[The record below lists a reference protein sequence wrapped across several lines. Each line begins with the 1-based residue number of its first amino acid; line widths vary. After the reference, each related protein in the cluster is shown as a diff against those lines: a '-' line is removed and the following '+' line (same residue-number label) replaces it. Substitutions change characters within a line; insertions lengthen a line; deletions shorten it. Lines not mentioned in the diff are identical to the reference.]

1 MKKLKKGFCLL
12 LVVLLTLSVC
22 PFVASAKEGSGEDAE
37 EDGET
42 LLAPYFIIQS
52 EDADSSVDYFPLKS
66 TDVTTNINGV
76 IAETYVVQT
85 YVNEGDKPINARYV
99 FPTSSTVTVHGMK
112 MEIGNHVVT
121 AQIKEKEE
129 AREEYEEAKSEG
141 KSASLL
147 EQKRPNV
154 FTMDVANIMPG
165 DTARIELH
173 YTEMITSVE
182 GIYEFVFPTVV
193 GPRYVTGEPS
203 APVADNEVIS
213 KVVDNQEAVS
223 DSKDAA
229 EDSDGSD
236 DDVVTGDSADDES
249 SSAPGKANGSDASS
263 DSDKADS
270 SDTSSDSD
278 KKGGSD
284 ASSDSDKKDGSDT
297 SSDSDKKDGNGNS
310 PSDSDKA
317 NGNDSG
323 KPADS
328 WTSSPYL
335 PNGAVP
341 DSEYHITVNLSTG
354 VPIADVS
361 CKSHEINVAKNGDSQ
376 ATITLANPE
385 DYAGN
390 RDFLLKY
397 KLTNETVQ
405 SGLML
410 TSSGDENFFLLTVQP
425 PERFTPEDIPPR
437 EYIFVLDISGSMYG
451 YPLDTAK
458 ALIQNLVGNLK
469 ETDKFNLVL
478 FEDDTY
484 LLADKSLPANSKN
497 VSLAMKLI
505 DDQEGGGG
513 TSLLPALNEA
523 ISIPMDRDYA
533 RSIVI
538 ITDGYISNESEIYDL
553 INENMGTASFFSFGI
568 GCSVNDYL
576 IKGIAQCGFGEA
588 FTVTDSADAEEYAE
602 RFRTYIESPLLTG
615 ITVDYGGFQVYDV
628 ATATPSILYAQ
639 KPLVL
644 FGKWRGEPSGTITVS
659 GQTGSENY
667 VQEIPISDVAVD
679 TENEAIRYLW
689 ARTKLD
695 TLTGFG
701 SIRNDDSVKE
711 EITRLGLDY
720 NMTTPY
726 TSFIAVV
733 EEVRNPQRDSQDVN
747 QALPLPLQVSNLA
760 VGGGY
765 TAYSEPG
772 GIILGVIL
780 TAVSFFGIL
789 RQKRESSGTPRKK
802 KRH

>member
-1 MKKLKKGFCLL
+1 MKKLKKSLCLL
-12 LVVLLTLSVC
+12 LVALLTLSAC
-22 PFVASAKEGSGEDAE
+22 PFAVSAEEGSEEDTE

-52 EDADSSVDYFPLKS
+52 EDGDTSIDYFPLKS
-66 TDVTTNINGV
+66 TDVTTNINGI

-112 MEIGNHVVT
+112 MEIGNHIVT

-129 AREEYEEAKSEG
+129 AKEEYEEAKSEG

-165 DTARIELH
+165 DTARMELH

-193 GPRYVTGEPS
+193 GPRYVTEEP
-203 APVADNEVIS
+203 A
-213 KVVDNQEAVS
+213 
-223 DSKDAA
+223 
-229 EDSDGSD
+229 
-236 DDVVTGDSADDES
+236 
-249 SSAPGKANGSDASS
+249 APGA
-263 DSDKADS
+263 DKE
-270 SDTSSDSD
+270 
-278 KKGGSD
+278 G
-284 ASSDSDKKDGSDT
+284 
-297 SSDSDKKDGNGNS
+297 
-310 PSDSDKA
+310 
-317 NGNDSG
+317 
-323 KPADS
+323 

-335 PNGAVP
+335 PNGTVP

-361 CKSHEINVAKNGDSQ
+361 CKSHEISIEKNGDSQ
-376 ATITLANPE
+376 ATIALANPE

-390 RDFLLKY
+390 RDFILKY
-397 KLTNETVQ
+397 KLTSETVQ

-410 TSSGDENFFLLTVQP
+410 TSSGDENYFLLTVQP
-425 PERFTPEDIPPR
+425 PKRFTPDDIPPR

-458 ALIQNLVGNLK
+458 ALIRNLVANLK

-484 LLADKSLPANSKN
+484 LLAAKSLPANSKN
-497 VSLAMKLI
+497 VAIAMKLI

-513 TSLLPALNEA
+513 TSLLPALTEA
-523 ISIPMDRDYA
+523 ITIPMDQDFA
-533 RSIVI
+533 RSVVI

-588 FTVTDSADAEEYAE
+588 FTVTDSEDAEDYAE

-615 ITVDYGGFQVYDV
+615 ITVDYGGFEVYDV

-659 GQTGSENY
+659 GQTGSEHY
-667 VQEIPISDVAVD
+667 VQEIPVSDVAVD
-679 TENEAIRYLW
+679 TENEAVRYLW

-695 TLTGFG
+695 QLAGFG
-701 SIRNDDSVKE
+701 STRNDDSVKE
-711 EITRLGLDY
+711 EITQLGLDY

-733 EEVRNPQRDSQDVN
+733 EEVRNPQGDSQDVN
-747 QALPLPLQVSNLA
+747 QALPLPLHVSNLA

-772 GIILGVIL
+772 GIILGVVL
-780 TAVSFFGIL
+780 TVVSLFGIL
-789 RQKRESSGTPRKK
+789 RQNRASSGTPKRK